1 MINQLVQVVAPI
13 FVVIAVGYIW
23 SRKGQKFD
31 IEFVTSIAI
40 NIGTPCLAFS
50 TLTSL
55 EIQYSMLGVISFST
69 VIGIGLFG
77 VIGLCILKLFRL
89 PYKGYLPPLMF
100 ANIGNMGLPVCLFA
114 YGNEGVALAIV
125 IFAVFMVGQ
134 FTIALF
140 LYSGSFSLTVLFK
153 NPIVIS
159 VIISV
164 LILVS
169 GYKPPE
175 WISKVTRLLGEIT
188 IPMMLL
194 TLGVSLQRMKVFN
207 IGKATLLS
215 IVRIGMGFCVGLL
228 IAQLM
233 GLTGT
238 ARGVF
243 ILQNSMPVAVFNYL
257 LAERYRRKAAE
268 TAELIIVST
277 ILSIITLPLVLS
289 FLKA

>member
-1 MINQLVQVVAPI
+1 MINQLVQVVTPI

-23 SRKGQKFD
+23 SRRDQKFD

-40 NIGTPCLAFS
+40 NLGTPCLAFS

-69 VIGIGLFG
+69 VVGIVLFG
-77 VIGLCILKLFRL
+77 IIGLCILKLFKL
-89 PYKGYLPPLMF
+89 PCRGYLPPLMF

-114 YGNEGVALAIV
+114 YGKEGVALAIIV
-125 IFAVFMVGQ
+125 FAVFMVGQ

-140 LYSGSFSLTVLFK
+140 IYSGSFSVKSLIK
-153 NPIVIS
+153 NPVVIS

-164 LILVS
+164 LILLS

-175 WISKVTRLLGEIT
+175 WISKATQLLGEIT

-194 TLGVSLQRMKVFN
+194 TLGVSLQRLKVFN
-207 IGKATLLS
+207 IGRAALLS
-215 IVRIGMGFCVGLL
+215 IVRIGMGFGVGLL
-228 IAQLM
+228 VAELM

-257 LAERYRRKAAE
+257 LAERYKRNAAE
-268 TAELIIVST
+268 TAELIIIST

-289 FLKA
+289 FVKG

>member
-1 MINQLVQVVAPI
+1 
-13 FVVIAVGYIW
+13 
-23 SRKGQKFD
+23 
-31 IEFVTSIAI
+31 
-40 NIGTPCLAFS
+40 
-50 TLTSL
+50 
-55 EIQYSMLGVISFST
+55 
-69 VIGIGLFG
+69 
-77 VIGLCILKLFRL
+77 
-89 PYKGYLPPLMF
+89 MF

-125 IFAVFMVGQ
+125 VFAVFMVGQ

-140 LYSGSFSLTVLFK
+140 LYSGSISLTELIK

-164 LILVS
+164 LILIT
-169 GYKPPE
+169 GYKPAE
-175 WISKVTRLLGEIT
+175 WISKATKLLGDLT

-194 TLGVSLQRMKVFN
+194 TLGVSLQKMKVFK
-207 IGKATLLS
+207 IGRAVSLS

-228 IAQLM
+228 VAELM

-257 LAERYRRKAAE
+257 LAERYKRNASE

-277 ILSIITLPLVLS
+277 ILSIIALPLVLS
-289 FLKA
+289 FLKV

>member
-1 MINQLVQVVAPI
+1 MINQLIQVVAPI
-13 FVVIAVGYIW
+13 FAVIAVGYIW
-23 SRKGQKFD
+23 SLRGQRFD

-40 NIGTPCLAFS
+40 NLGTPCLAFS

-55 EIQYSMLGVISFST
+55 KIQYSMLGMISFST
-69 VIGIGLFG
+69 VIGIVLFG
-77 VIGLCILKLFRL
+77 IIGFCILKVFKL
-89 PYKGYLPPLMF
+89 PFKGYLPPLMF

-114 YGNEGVALAIV
+114 YGKEGIALAIV
-125 IFAVFMVGQ
+125 VFAVFMVGQ

-140 LYSGSFSLTVLFK
+140 LYSGSVSVTALFK

-175 WISKVTRLLGEIT
+175 WISKFSQLLGEVT

-207 IGKATLLS
+207 IGRAAMLS
-215 IVRIGMGFCVGLL
+215 VVRVGMGFGVGLL
-228 IAQLM
+228 VAELM

-257 LAERYRRKAAE
+257 LAERYKRNAKE

-277 ILSIITLPLVLS
+277 ILSIITIPLVLT
-289 FLKA
+289 FLKG

>member
-1 MINQLVQVVAPI
+1 MINQLLQVVAPI
-13 FVVIAVGYIW
+13 FLVIAVGYIW
-23 SRKGQKFD
+23 SRKDQKFD

-40 NIGTPCLAFS
+40 NLGTPCLAFS

-69 VIGIGLFG
+69 VVGIALFG
-77 VIGLCILKLFRL
+77 IIGLCILKMFSL

-114 YGNEGVALAIV
+114 YGKEGVALAII

-134 FTIALF
+134 FTVALF
-140 LYSGSFSLTVLFK
+140 LYSGSFSVTSLFK

-175 WISKVTRLLGEIT
+175 WISKASQLLGEMT

-194 TLGVSLQRMKVFN
+194 TLGVSLQRLKVFN
-207 IGKATLLS
+207 IGKAALLS
-215 IVRIGMGFCVGLL
+215 IVRIGMGFGVGLL
-228 IAQLM
+228 VAELM
-233 GLTGT
+233 GLTGI

-257 LAERYRRKAAE
+257 LAERYKRNATE

-277 ILSIITLPLVLS
+277 ILSIVTLPLVLS
-289 FLKA
+289 FVKG